1 MEESVV
7 AADSVHSLSRP
18 VSPFTITYATVVK
31 GLQVARRYLP
41 NLIGSFVG
49 LAVRILFFLLIA
61 NAATFG
67 AADEGSLSGRDLFL
81 FFQGALLLLVFNG
94 PTLWGPIQAVTSDLY
109 NGTLEYLYSGPGSRY
124 AYYVGTVLTEVVISL
139 VIFVPFYVFLAAIAR
154 AGARNMLLILLVCA
168 VVLVA
173 LTAMGVMIALLAL
186 LWRQVSSIASVLG
199 MLFEFLGGAYLPVS
213 SFPAPLQLLAYLIPY
228 TWGYDLIRYYSF
240 DGDWQTLQPVWLE
253 WIILGAFAV
262 VFTLLSRY
270 LLQRTEQYAKR
281 NGLHII

>member
-7 AADSVHSLSRP
+7 RAGSVHSLSSP
-18 VSPFTITYATVVK
+18 VSPWAITYATVVK
-31 GLQVARRYLP
+31 GLQVARRYVP
-41 NLIGSFVG
+41 NLVGSFVG
-49 LAVRILFFLLIA
+49 LALRILFFLLIA
-61 NAATFG
+61 NAATF
-67 AADEGSLSGRDLFL
+67 AASGQETISGRDLFL

-109 NGTLEYLYSGPGSRY
+109 NGTLEYLYSNPGSRY
-124 AYYVGTVLTEVVISL
+124 AYYVGTVLTEVIISL
-139 VIFVPFYVFLAAIAR
+139 VVFIPFYIFLAAVAR
-154 AGARNMLLILLVCA
+154 AGVRNMLLILLVCA

-186 LWRQVSSIASVLG
+186 LWRQVTSIASVLG

-213 SFPAPLQLLAYLIPY
+213 TFPQPLQVLAYLIPY

-253 WIILGAFAV
+253 WVILSGFAV
-262 VFTLLSRY
+262 LFTLLSRY
-270 LLQRTEQYAKR
+270 LLRRTEQYAKR
-281 NGLHII
+281 SGLHII

>member
-1 MEESVV
+1 MHLPGRWTDAHTED
-7 AADSVHSLSRP
+7 AAPCQKPSYPPAACTASRSP
-18 VSPFTITYATVVK
+18 VPPRAITYATVVK

-67 AADEGSLSGRDLFL
+67 ASGQESLSGRDLFL

-94 PTLWGPIQAVTSDLY
+94 PTLWGPIQAVTTDLY
-109 NGTLEYLYSGPGSRY
+109 NGTFEYLYSNPGSRY

-139 VIFVPFYVFLAAIAR
+139 VVFIPFYLFLVAVAR

-186 LWRQVSSIASVLG
+186 LWRQVTSIASVLG
-199 MLFEFLGGAYLPVS
+199 CCS
-213 SFPAPLQLLAYLIPY
+213 SFWAARICRSLAFRP
-228 TWGYDLIRYYSF
+228 RSSF
-240 DGDWQTLQPVWLE
+240 SP
-253 WIILGAFAV
+253 I
-262 VFTLLSRY
+262 
-270 LLQRTEQYAKR
+270 
-281 NGLHII
+281 